1 MVTSVRRAAAVI
13 ASAVVVVALYHSTAT
28 SPGTVTLAE
37 AATVIEECQAHA
49 STPKEERYKQMMGN
63 AMRVENEIVALRR
76 ELHRRPALMYEEY
89 EAQALV
95 IETLN
100 ELGISSKK
108 TAITGVVA
116 DLGASEG
123 TNRQIVVLR
132 ADMDALPIHEEAEID
147 FRSEI
152 DGVMHACGHD
162 THTAMLLGAAK
173 LLKPFEERLASAGK
187 TVRFAFQPSE
197 EGGAGGK
204 MMIDEGLLK
213 GASAS
218 FALHTSSRDP
228 TGLIIGKYGR
238 THAAAGFFTFVIR
251 GKGGHAASP
260 HTAIDPVNTAAQVVL
275 SLNTIVGRM
284 VDNPNSPVRT
294 WSRRS
299 FPIPRAVMELQQ
311 QSLTCMEFVSHIRFC
326 ALSLSVSRENTTG
339 GDWRVEH
346 SRRRRQQ
353 HHPRRGEDRR
363 HHSHNVDGYDEEN
376 PGHHARPRGW
386 HRGCERLLGQREFS
400 RGACDSL

>member
-100 ELGISSKK
+100 EMGISSKK

-173 LLKPFEERLASAGK
+173 LLKPFERALASEGK

-284 VDNPNSPVRT
+284 VDSPNSPV
-294 WSRRS
+294 SEAH
-299 FPIPRAVMELQQ
+299 PI
-311 QSLTCMEFVSHIRFC
+311 FVSMTPVRSTRSIIR
-326 ALSLSVSRENTTG
+326 
-339 GDWRVEH
+339 
-346 SRRRRQQ
+346 
-353 HHPRRGEDRR
+353 
-363 HHSHNVDGYDEEN
+363 
-376 PGHHARPRGW
+376 
-386 HRGCERLLGQREFS
+386 
-400 RGACDSL
+400 